1 MAEYLGKT
9 THSKSGVLQH
19 EPFNTSESSDF
30 RLQKPCN
37 ITFLS
42 LSLSLEMVVIFINY
56 QPKQTS
62 L

>member
-42 LSLSLEMVVIFINY
+42 LSLSLSRNGSNFY
-56 QPKQTS
+56 QLST
-62 L
+62 